1 MLNIIL
7 KTLNCNETKK
17 DRFYTL
23 VIGVTM
29 INVLPGY
36 EKAAYRE
43 LKNIEGIKDVYH
55 VFGEYDFV
63 VIIDV
68 KDLSILNTVVDRI
81 RESETVT
88 ATQTIVG
95 AEL

>member
-1 MLNIIL
+1 M
-7 KTLNCNETKK
+7 
-17 DRFYTL
+17 

-43 LKNIEGIKDVYH
+43 LRNIEGIKDVYH
-55 VFGEYDFV
+55 VFGQYDFV

-68 KDLSILNTVVDRI
+68 EDLSILNAVVDRI

>member
-1 MLNIIL
+1 
-7 KTLNCNETKK
+7 
-17 DRFYTL
+17 
-23 VIGVTM
+23 M

-36 EKAAYRE
+36 EKAAFRE
-43 LKNIEGIKDVYH
+43 LRNLEGIKDVYH
-55 VFGEYDFV
+55 VFGQYDFV

-68 KDLSILNTVVDRI
+68 ENLSALNAVVDMI

-88 ATQTIVG
+88 TTQTIVG

>member
-1 MLNIIL
+1 M
-7 KTLNCNETKK
+7 
-17 DRFYTL
+17 

-43 LKNIEGIKDVYH
+43 LRNIEGIKDVYH

-63 VIIDV
+63 VIIEV
-68 KDLSILNTVVDRI
+68 KDLSVLNAVVDRI

-88 ATQTIVG
+88 ATQTIIG

>member
-1 MLNIIL
+1 M
-7 KTLNCNETKK
+7 
-17 DRFYTL
+17 

-63 VIIDV
+63 IIIDV
-68 KDLSILNTVVDRI
+68 EDLNALNDVVDRI
-81 RESETVT
+81 RESETVKT
-88 ATQTIVG
+88 TRTIVG

>member
-1 MLNIIL
+1 M
-7 KTLNCNETKK
+7 
-17 DRFYTL
+17 

-43 LKNIEGIKDVYH
+43 MKNIEGIKDAYH

-68 KDLSILNTVVDRI
+68 KDLSILNAVVDKI

-88 ATQTIVG
+88 ATQTIIG

>member
-1 MLNIIL
+1 
-7 KTLNCNETKK
+7 
-17 DRFYTL
+17 
-23 VIGVTM
+23 M

-43 LKNIEGIKDVYH
+43 LRNIEGIKDVYH
-55 VFGEYDFV
+55 VFGQYDFV
-63 VIIDV
+63 VVIEV
-68 KDLSILNTVVDRI
+68 EDLSTLNSVVDRI
-81 RESETVT
+81 RESENVT

>member
-1 MLNIIL
+1 
-7 KTLNCNETKK
+7 
-17 DRFYTL
+17 L

-43 LKNIEGIKDVYH
+43 MKNIEGIKDAYH

-68 KDLSILNTVVDRI
+68 KDLSILNAVVDKI

-88 ATQTIVG
+88 ATQTIIG

>member
-1 MLNIIL
+1 
-7 KTLNCNETKK
+7 
-17 DRFYTL
+17 
-23 VIGVTM
+23 M
-29 INVLPGY
+29 INVLPSY

-55 VFGEYDFV
+55 VFGKYDFV

-68 KDLSILNTVVDRI
+68 KDLSLLNAVVDRI

-88 ATQTIVG
+88 ATQTIIG

>member
-1 MLNIIL
+1 
-7 KTLNCNETKK
+7 
-17 DRFYTL
+17 
-23 VIGVTM
+23 M

-43 LKNIEGIKDVYH
+43 LRNIEGIKDAYH

-68 KDLSILNTVVDRI
+68 PDLSVLNSVVDRI

-88 ATQTIVG
+88 ATQTIIG

>member
-1 MLNIIL
+1 M
-7 KTLNCNETKK
+7 
-17 DRFYTL
+17 
-23 VIGVTM
+23 VIGITM
-29 INVLPGY
+29 VNVLPGY

-63 VIIDV
+63 IIIDV
-68 KDLSILNTVVDRI
+68 EDMTLLNDVVDRV
-81 RESETVT
+81 RESETVIT
-88 ATQTIVG
+88 TKTIIG

>member
-1 MLNIIL
+1 
-7 KTLNCNETKK
+7 
-17 DRFYTL
+17 
-23 VIGVTM
+23 M

-36 EKAAYRE
+36 EKAAFRE
-43 LKNIEGIKDVYH
+43 LRNLEGIKDVYH
-55 VFGEYDFV
+55 VFGQYDFV

-68 KDLSILNTVVDRI
+68 ENLSAINAVVDRI

-88 ATQTIVG
+88 TTQTIVG

>member
-1 MLNIIL
+1 MVVGI
-7 KTLNCNETKK
+7 
-17 DRFYTL
+17 
-23 VIGVTM
+23 TM

-63 VIIDV
+63 IIIDV
-68 KDLSILNTVVDRI
+68 EDMNILNDVVDRI
-81 RESETVT
+81 RESETVIT
-88 ATQTIVG
+88 TKTIVG

>member
-1 MLNIIL
+1 
-7 KTLNCNETKK
+7 
-17 DRFYTL
+17 
-23 VIGVTM
+23 M

-43 LKNIEGIKDVYH
+43 LRNIEGIKDVYH

-68 KDLSILNTVVDRI
+68 EDLSILNAVVDRI

-88 ATQTIVG
+88 ATQTIIG

>member
-1 MLNIIL
+1 M
-7 KTLNCNETKK
+7 
-17 DRFYTL
+17 

-36 EKAAYRE
+36 EKAAFRE
-43 LKNIEGIKDVYH
+43 LRNLEGIKDVYH
-55 VFGEYDFV
+55 VFGQYDFV

-68 KDLSILNTVVDRI
+68 ENLSALNAVVDRI

-88 ATQTIVG
+88 TTQTIVG

>member
-1 MLNIIL
+1 MII
-7 KTLNCNETKK
+7 
-17 DRFYTL
+17 
-23 VIGVTM
+23 
-29 INVLPGY
+29 VLPGY

-68 KDLSILNTVVDRI
+68 EDLYTLNDVVDVI
-81 RESETVT
+81 RQSEIVK
-88 ATQTIVG
+88 ATKTIIG

>member
-1 MLNIIL
+1 
-7 KTLNCNETKK
+7 
-17 DRFYTL
+17 
-23 VIGVTM
+23 M

-43 LKNIEGIKDVYH
+43 LRNIEGIKDVYH
-55 VFGEYDFV
+55 VFGQYDFV
-63 VIIDV
+63 VIIEV
-68 KDLSILNTVVDRI
+68 EDLSILNAVVDRI

-88 ATQTIVG
+88 TTQTIVG

>member
-1 MLNIIL
+1 
-7 KTLNCNETKK
+7 
-17 DRFYTL
+17 
-23 VIGVTM
+23 M

-43 LKNIEGIKDVYH
+43 LRNIEGIKDVYH

-63 VIIDV
+63 IIIDV
-68 KDLSILNTVVDRI
+68 EDLTVLNDVVDRI

-88 ATQTIVG
+88 ATKTIIG

>member
-1 MLNIIL
+1 M
-7 KTLNCNETKK
+7 
-17 DRFYTL
+17 

-63 VIIDV
+63 IIIDV
-68 KDLSILNTVVDRI
+68 EDLTILNDVVDRI
-81 RESETVT
+81 RESENVT
-88 ATQTIVG
+88 ATKKIVG

>member
-1 MLNIIL
+1 MGCVAIYGI
-7 KTLNCNETKK
+7 
-17 DRFYTL
+17 
-23 VIGVTM
+23 TM

-36 EKAAYRE
+36 EKTAYRE

-68 KDLSILNTVVDRI
+68 EDLTVLNDVVDRI
-81 RESETVT
+81 RGSENVK
-88 ATQTIVG
+88 ATKTIIG

>member
-1 MLNIIL
+1 
-7 KTLNCNETKK
+7 
-17 DRFYTL
+17 
-23 VIGVTM
+23 M

-68 KDLSILNTVVDRI
+68 EDLTLLNDVVDRI
-81 RESETVT
+81 RGSENVK
-88 ATQTIVG
+88 ATKTIIG

>member
-1 MLNIIL
+1 M
-7 KTLNCNETKK
+7 
-17 DRFYTL
+17 

-63 VIIDV
+63 IIIDV
-68 KDLSILNTVVDRI
+68 EDLSLLNAVVDRI

-88 ATQTIVG
+88 ATQTIIG

>member
-1 MLNIIL
+1 M
-7 KTLNCNETKK
+7 
-17 DRFYTL
+17 
-23 VIGVTM
+23 
-29 INVLPGY
+29 LPGY

-68 KDLSILNTVVDRI
+68 EDLYTLNDVVDVI
-81 RESETVT
+81 RQSEIVK
-88 ATQTIVG
+88 ATKTIIG

>member
-1 MLNIIL
+1 MQPLRIIGI
-7 KTLNCNETKK
+7 NM
-17 DRFYTL
+17 
-23 VIGVTM
+23 VVGVTM

-43 LKNIEGIKDVYH
+43 LRNIEGIKDVYH

-63 VIIDV
+63 IIIDV
-68 KDLSILNTVVDRI
+68 EDLNSLNDVVDRI

-88 ATQTIVG
+88 ATKTIVG

>member
-1 MLNIIL
+1 M
-7 KTLNCNETKK
+7 
-17 DRFYTL
+17 

-68 KDLSILNTVVDRI
+68 NDLSILNAVVDRI
-81 RESETVT
+81 RESENVT
-88 ATQTIVG
+88 ATQTIIG

>member
-1 MLNIIL
+1 M
-7 KTLNCNETKK
+7 
-17 DRFYTL
+17 

-29 INVLPGY
+29 INVLPGH
-36 EKAAYRE
+36 EKESYDE
-43 LKNIEGIKDVYH
+43 LRSIKGIKDVYH

-63 VIIDV
+63 VIIEV
-68 KDLSILNTVVDRI
+68 RDLTTLNTVVDRI
-81 RESETVT
+81 RESDTVT

>member
-1 MLNIIL
+1 M
-7 KTLNCNETKK
+7 
-17 DRFYTL
+17 

-43 LKNIEGIKDVYH
+43 LRNIEGIKDVYH

-63 VIIDV
+63 IIIDV
-68 KDLSILNTVVDRI
+68 EDLNLLNDVVDRI
-81 RESETVT
+81 RESEKVT
-88 ATQTIVG
+88 ATKTIIG

>member
-1 MLNIIL
+1 M
-7 KTLNCNETKK
+7 
-17 DRFYTL
+17 

-43 LKNIEGIKDVYH
+43 LKNIEGIKDVYP

-68 KDLSILNTVVDRI
+68 EDLSILNAVVDRI

-88 ATQTIVG
+88 ATQTIIG

>member
-1 MLNIIL
+1 M
-7 KTLNCNETKK
+7 
-17 DRFYTL
+17 

-43 LKNIEGIKDVYH
+43 LRNIEGIKDVYH

-63 VIIDV
+63 IIIDV
-68 KDLSILNTVVDRI
+68 EDLTVLNDVVDRI

-88 ATQTIVG
+88 ATKTIIG